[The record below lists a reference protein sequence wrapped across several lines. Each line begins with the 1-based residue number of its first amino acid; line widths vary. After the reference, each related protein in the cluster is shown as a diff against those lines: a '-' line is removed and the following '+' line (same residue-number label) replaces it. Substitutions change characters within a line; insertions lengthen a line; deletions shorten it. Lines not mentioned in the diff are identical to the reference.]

1 MTHTFTPAIL
11 IHVAA
16 ALAALVLGAGI
27 FLARKGTFI
36 HRIAGR
42 SWAAL
47 MLVTA
52 VSTIWIRS
60 GPSYSWIHLLSI
72 GTVLGLAVAVWFAA
86 TGNIRGHRYSII
98 GLYVG
103 GLVIAGAFT
112 LLPHR
117 LLGKMLQASLGVL
130 S

>member
-1 MTHTFTPAIL
+1 MTQTFTPAIL
-11 IHVAA
+11 IHLAA

-27 FLARKGTFI
+27 FLASKGTFA

-42 SWAAL
+42 SWAVL

-60 GPSYSWIHLLSI
+60 GPGYSWIHLLSI
-72 GTVLGLAVAVWFAA
+72 GTVAGLAAAVWFAV

-103 GLVIAGAFT
+103 GLIVAGAFT
-112 LLPHR
+112 LLPQR
-117 LLGKMLQASLGVL
+117 LLGKILWSGLGVL